1 MITGLKSLLSG
12 DFEQF
17 QHALVLADDPRR
29 SIPMKDCLAPDG
41 LNGLLHRYGGDQP
54 AVDRRALASLWSRS
68 YFLRLAVPVIT
79 ANLVLDWE
87 LPVELDRIEVILA
100 PDGEAEAFRIP
111 HEGRALPSSGLTVF
125 ERFQALV
132 DDNFSPFI
140 SALSRQMRVSPRV
153 LWNNAGNYVEW
164 LVGALEH
171 HLGPDQVSTDG
182 HQLISTQLRP
192 DGSRNPLYQPVRY
205 VERSSGPSPL
215 RQRKQCCLRYMLPEL
230 ELCENCPHID
240 CPPRAAR

>member
-1 MITGLKSLLSG
+1 MLTGLKSLLSG

-17 QHALVLADDPRR
+17 QQALVLADDPRP
-29 SIPMKDCLAPDG
+29 SIPMRDCLAPEQLDNL
-41 LNGLLHRYGGDQP
+41 LNLYAGDNRD
-54 AVDRRALASLWSRS
+54 VDRRALASLWSRT
-68 YFLRLAVPVIT
+68 YFLRLAVPSIT

-87 LPVELDRIEVILA
+87 LPVELDDIEVILT
-100 PDGEAEAFRIP
+100 PDGQAEAFRISS
-111 HEGRALPSSGLTVF
+111 EGRALPSSGETVF
-125 ERFQALV
+125 ERFQTLV

-140 SALSRQMRVSPRV
+140 QALSRQIKVSPRV

-171 HLGPDQVSTDG
+171 HLGPDQVSADG
-182 HQLISTQLRP
+182 HQLINLQLRP

-215 RQRKQCCLRYMLPEL
+215 RQRRQCCLRYRLPEL
-230 ELCENCPHID
+230 GLCENCPHID
-240 CPPRAAR
+240 CPPKAAR